1 MGVAMTDE
9 PSARAATI
17 YDVARL
23 AGVSHQ
29 TVSRFLTGTGGI
41 RPANRVRVEDALRTL
56 NYRTNNTARSLAT
69 RRTHRL
75 GALVYELSGTGPG
88 KTMQGASDAAR
99 RAGYSLDIVSLDPLN
114 DVELTEALEVLNN
127 RDLEGI
133 LATAPT
139 DAIDAALRDLNVSVP
154 IFVDRGAEVRTGE
167 ALPTT
172 GPYAAM
178 AHLIELG
185 HRRIAHL
192 AGPDR
197 WTSARIRAEAYRGST
212 AAAGLAQLP
221 IVAGDWSARSGYA
234 AAAQLFAEPGVTA
247 VFAANDRM
255 ALGLMLWLH
264 DNGRRIP
271 EDVSVVGFDDV
282 AEAEFF
288 HPPLTTIR
296 QDFDAMGRAAA
307 ETLIAMIEHPGT
319 ETDVG
324 YPVPELIV
332 RASTGA
338 PRG

>member
-1 MGVAMTDE
+1 MVDE
-9 PSARAATI
+9 SPTRAATI

-41 RPANRVRVEDALRTL
+41 RPANRIRVEDALRTL

-114 DVELTEALEVLNN
+114 DLELTEALDVLNN

-139 DAIDAALRDLNVSVP
+139 DAIDTALRELHVSVP
-154 IFVDRGAEVRTGE
+154 IFVDRGAEVHADA

-172 GPYAAM
+172 GPHAAM
-178 AHLIELG
+178 QHLIDLG

-197 WTSARIRAEAYRGST
+197 WTSARIRADAYRASI
-212 AAAGLAQLP
+212 AQAGVAQLP
-221 IVAGDWSARSGYA
+221 IRAGDWSARSGYA
-234 AAAQLFAEPGVTA
+234 AAPAIFESDPTA

-307 ETLIAMIEHPGT
+307 ETLIAMIEHPGS
-319 ETDVG
+319 EPAVG

-332 RASTGA
+332 RASTA
-338 PRG
+338 PPRV

>member
-1 MGVAMTDE
+1 MADE
-9 PSARAATI
+9 STTRAATI

-41 RPANRVRVEDALRTL
+41 RPGNRVRVEDALRTL

-99 RAGYSLDIVSLDPLN
+99 RAGYSLDIISLDPQN
-114 DVELTEALEVLNN
+114 DASLGEALEVLSN

-139 DAIDAALRDLNVSVP
+139 DAIDTALSELNVSVP
-154 IFVDRGAEVRTGE
+154 IFVDRGPVASPGE
-167 ALPTT
+167 AQPTT

-192 AGPDR
+192 AGPER
-197 WTSARIRAEAYRGST
+197 WTSARLRADAYREAVTS
-212 AAAGLAQLP
+212 AGLAELP
-221 IVAGDWSARSGYA
+221 VVAGDWSARSGYA
-234 AAAQLFAEPGVTA
+234 AAPELFATPDVTA

-271 EDVSVVGFDDV
+271 QDVSVVGFDDV

-307 ETLIAMIEHPGT
+307 NTLIAMIEHPGR
-319 ETDVG
+319 EVEIS
-324 YPVPELIV
+324 YPVPELVV
-332 RASTGA
+332 RTSTGPA
-338 PRG
+338 GS